1 LDDKTIMDGVDPRL
15 DAHAS
20 WSPEWRKFLSEEPIQ
35 LLPDGMPLFNWLE
48 ISPTELC
55 NRRCELC
62 PKRDRERFPSQP
74 LTMAPE
80 LFYKMAGELET
91 LDYHGIVILS
101 GYGEPLLAGCIY
113 DMAEAFSRVAQVKL
127 VTSGDRLNVDSIAK
141 LLDAGITMFLVSLYN
156 GPAQVEDFEQM
167 FAAAC
172 APRHSYVLRPR
183 WDGPDKNF
191 GVKLT
196 NRAGTV
202 TAGNQPPV
210 VLDHLCYYPHYAMM
224 VDWNGDVLLCCQDWN
239 RRVKFGS
246 LAYDSMVEA
255 WSSPILRRY
264 RMDLRAGHR
273 QVTPCAQCN
282 ADGTLHGARH
292 AEEWERYYAKGAS

>member
-1 LDDKTIMDGVDPRL
+1 MDDRTLAGGVDPRL

-20 WSPEWRKFLSEEPIQ
+20 WSPEWRKFLSEEPLQ
-35 LLPDGMPLFNWLE
+35 LLPDGAPLFNWVE

-55 NRRCELC
+55 NRRCQLC
-62 PKRDRERFPSQP
+62 PKSDRARFPSQP
-74 LTMAPE
+74 LTMHPY
-80 LFYKMAGELET
+80 LYRKMADELRA

-101 GYGEPLLAGCIY
+101 GYGEPMLAACIY
-113 DMAEAFSRVAQVKL
+113 GMAAAFSRVAQVKL
-127 VTSGDRLNVDSIAK
+127 VTSGDRLDRDAVVR
-141 LLDAGITMFLVSLYN
+141 LLDAGVSMFLVSLYD
-156 GPAQVEDFEQM
+156 GPAQVEDFERT
-167 FAAAC
+167 FAAAR
-172 APRHSYVLRPR
+172 APAHSYVLRPR
-183 WDGPDKNF
+183 WEGPDKNF

-202 TAGNQPPV
+202 TAGSQPPV
-210 VLDHLCYYPHYAMM
+210 MAGHSCYYPHYAMM